1 MTAARHSPPAWDSE
15 LKFLEAVRLALS
27 QIRVQKLKSFF
38 TLLGVVIGVMF
49 LIAVVSIVEGMS
61 RYVEED
67 FAAKIIG
74 KNTFSF
80 RRRPDVNVGNVSE
93 ETWREYSRRPRI
105 FEPDVAVARG
115 ALPPGTLS
123 AVENMTFAY
132 ANSQYARP
140 RQVQVI
146 ATEADYF
153 RMKSYNLTSGR
164 VFSPQEAQLGT
175 PVVVIGTEVA
185 SHFFR
190 GLDPLGREIRVGGSP
205 YTVIGLLEK
214 QGNVF
219 GFSLDRMV
227 IGPYKSTLSRVT
239 NPRGDIDALV
249 VQAPS
254 REMLDDA
261 MESVREVM
269 RGFRR
274 LPPARPDNFA
284 LETSDAALS
293 FFDELK
299 GKLILFGTALPAI
312 GLVVGA
318 MVIMNIMLV
327 AVAERTREIGIR
339 KALGAKRRDILS
351 QFLVES
357 ATLSVFG
364 AAIGIGL
371 GIALAKIIAAVSPLP
386 ASVAPWSIAL
396 ALFVGAGVGI
406 VAGMYPASRAAR
418 LDPIT
423 ALRQE

>member
-1 MTAARHSPPAWDSE
+1 MP
-15 LKFLEAVRLALS
+15 FFEAIRLALQ
-27 QIRVQKLKSFF
+27 QIWVQKLKSFF

-93 ETWREYSRRPRI
+93 ETWREYSRRPRVY
-105 FEPDVAVARG
+105 ERDVAAARS
-115 ALPPGTLS
+115 ALPPNTLS

-132 ANSQYARP
+132 ANSQFARP

-146 ATEADYF
+146 ATESDYF
-153 RMKSYNLTSGR
+153 RIKSYVLTSGR
-164 VFSPQEAQLGT
+164 LFSPQEAELGT
-175 PVVVIGTEVA
+175 PVVIIGTEVA

-190 GLDPLGREIRVGGSP
+190 GLDPVGRELRIGGMP
-205 YTVIGLLEK
+205 YRIIGVLEK

-227 IGPYKSTLSRVT
+227 IGPYKSALSRVT

-254 REMLDDA
+254 REMLDEA
-261 MESVREVM
+261 IESVREVM

-357 ATLSVFG
+357 ATLSVIG

-386 ASVAPWSIAL
+386 ASVAPWSILLAL
-396 ALFVGAGVGI
+396 AVGAGVGI

>member
-1 MTAARHSPPAWDSE
+1 VN
-15 LKFLEAVRLALS
+15 FIEAVRLALT

-93 ETWREYSRRPRI
+93 ETWREYSRRPRVY
-105 FEPDVAVARG
+105 ERDVAVARS

-132 ANSQYARP
+132 ANSQFARP

-146 ATEADYF
+146 ATESDYF
-153 RMKSYNLTSGR
+153 RIKSYKLTSGR
-164 VFSPQEAQLGT
+164 LFSPQEAELGT
-175 PVVVIGTEVA
+175 PVIIIGTEVA

-190 GLDPLGREIRVGGSP
+190 GLDPVGRELRIGGMP
-205 YTVIGLLEK
+205 YNIIGVLEK

-219 GFSLDRMV
+219 GFSLDRMA
-227 IGPYKSTLSRVT
+227 IGPYKSPLSRVT

-249 VQAPS
+249 VHAPS

-357 ATLSVFG
+357 ATLSVMG

-386 ASVAPWSIAL
+386 ASVAPWSILLAL
-396 ALFVGAGVGI
+396 AVGAGVGI

>member
-1 MTAARHSPPAWDSE
+1 MH
-15 LKFLEAVRLALS
+15 FLEAVRLALS

-61 RYVEED
+61 QYVEED

-80 RRRPDVNVGNVSE
+80 RRRPDVNVGNVSD
-93 ETWREYSRRPRI
+93 ETWREYSRRPRVY
-105 FEPDVAVARG
+105 EADVAVARS
-115 ALPPGTLS
+115 ALPPGTVS

-132 ANSQYARP
+132 ANTQFARP

-146 ATEADYF
+146 ATESDYF
-153 RMKSYNLTSGR
+153 KIKSYNLTSGR
-164 VFSPQEAQLGT
+164 LFSPQEAQLGS
-175 PVVVIGTEVA
+175 PVVIIGTEIA
-185 SHFFR
+185 SHFFK
-190 GLDPLGREIRVGGSP
+190 GLDPLGREIRIGGNP
-205 YTVIGLLEK
+205 FTVIGLLEK

-227 IGPYKSTLSRVT
+227 IGPYTSSLSRVT

-249 VQAPS
+249 VQAAN
-254 REMLDDA
+254 RELLDDA
-261 MESVREVM
+261 MESVREAM

-274 LPPARPDNFA
+274 LGPARPDNFA

-299 GKLILFGTALPAI
+299 GRLILFGTALPAI

-364 AAIGIGL
+364 AAIGIAL
-371 GIALAKIIAAVSPLP
+371 GIALAQVIAAVSPLP
-386 ASVAPWSIAL
+386 ASVAPWSIVLAL
-396 ALFVGAGVGI
+396 AVGAGVGI
-406 VAGMYPASRAAR
+406 AAGMYPASRAAR
-418 LDPIT
+418 LDPIA

>member
-1 MTAARHSPPAWDSE
+1 VQ
-15 LKFLEAVRLALS
+15 FLEAVRLALS

-61 RYVEED
+61 KYVEED

-80 RRRPDVNVGNVSE
+80 RRRPDVNVGNVSD
-93 ETWREYSRRPRI
+93 ETWREYSRRPRVY
-105 FEPDVAVARG
+105 EPDVAVARG
-115 ALPPGTLS
+115 ALPPGTVS
-123 AVENMTFAY
+123 AIENMTFAY
-132 ANSQYARP
+132 ANTQFARP

-146 ATEADYF
+146 ATESDYF
-153 RMKSYNLTSGR
+153 KIKSYNLTNGR
-164 VFSPQEAQLGT
+164 LFSPQEAELGT

-185 SHFFR
+185 THFFR
-190 GLDPLGREIRVGGSP
+190 GLDPMGREIRIGGTP

-227 IGPYKSTLSRVT
+227 IGPYKSSLSRVT

-254 REMLDDA
+254 RELLDDA
-261 MESVREVM
+261 MESVREAM

-274 LPPARPDNFA
+274 LGPARPDNFA

-299 GKLILFGTALPAI
+299 GRLILFGTALPAI

-371 GIALAKIIAAVSPLP
+371 GIALAKVVAAVSPLP
-386 ASVAPWSIAL
+386 ATVAPWSILL
-396 ALFVGAGVGI
+396 ALVVGAGVGI

-418 LDPIT
+418 LDPIA